1 MSEKKATVDSCIRIL
16 LAIENQLKKWS
27 ALGVE
32 GISGEC
38 KDVMML

>member
-1 MSEKKATVDSCIRIL
+1 VSEKKVTVDSRIRIS

-27 ALGVE
+27 VLGVE

-38 KDVMML
+38 KDIMML